1 MGGFAMNNTT
11 WELIPKRGI
20 RHNETEIFFGM
31 TRSTLRAELQQ
42 RFGEP
47 ASHMSDEDDFETPDG
62 ATLIRLRFDGDK
74 LQDIEFLHGSLRYRG
89 VELCDNTTWSEIEE
103 RLGGFG
109 LSFHDSMFLDEGME
123 CSELGINVAT
133 REQVGGDRGDD
144 RIEWV
149 ITSINILE

>member
-1 MGGFAMNNTT
+1 MSNTI
-11 WELIPKRGI
+11 WELVPKRGI
-20 RHNETEIFFGM
+20 RQNETEIFFGM
-31 TRSTLRAELQQ
+31 TRSTLRAALRQ

-47 ASHMSDEDDFETPDG
+47 ASHMSDEDDFESPDG
-62 ATLIRLRFDGDK
+62 GTLIRLRFDGDK
-74 LQDIEFLHGSLRYRG
+74 LLDIEFLHGALRYRD
-89 VELCDNTTWSEIEE
+89 VELCDNTTWNEIED

-149 ITSINILE
+149 ITSTNFLE